1 MSEDLRKENRF
12 DALKKKYEADIAIAK
27 SELEVYFESSVGVAE
42 HPDTMATIEEELGKI
57 SEYKDKLAALNA
69 IGYDYHEEELYKD
82 RWQKSE
88 W

>member
-42 HPDTMATIEEELGKI
+42 HPHIIE
-57 SEYKDKLAALNA
+57 SMDKLMTDLANA
-69 IGYDYHEEELYKD
+69 QVKLDCFLD
-82 RWQKSE
+82 NF
-88 W
+88 